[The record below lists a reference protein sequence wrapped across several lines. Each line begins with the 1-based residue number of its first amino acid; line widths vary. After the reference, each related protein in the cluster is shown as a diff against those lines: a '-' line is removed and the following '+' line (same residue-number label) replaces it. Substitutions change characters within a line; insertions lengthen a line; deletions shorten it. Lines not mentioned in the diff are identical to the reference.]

1 MAAKRKR
8 VKPATTPQKA
18 RRILD
23 VLERTHPDA
32 RIYLN
37 FESPLQL
44 LVATILAA
52 QCTDEK
58 VNEIAPVL
66 FKRYPT
72 AAALA
77 AAGQSTIEDIIHP
90 TGFFRQKARSI
101 RGCCRTIVEQHGGEV
116 PADLDKLTKIG
127 GVGRK
132 TANIVL
138 GNAFG
143 QQAIAVDTHVHRVA
157 NRIGLAAAR
166 YPDKVE
172 GQLCAVI
179 PRQRW
184 TRATQLLGTHG
195 RRICT
200 ARKPD
205 CDNCPVN
212 RLCDFHQDMIPS
224 S

>member
-1 MAAKRKR
+1 MAAKRKS
-8 VKPATTPQKA
+8 VKPATTPKKA
-18 RRILD
+18 RRVLD

-44 LVATILAA
+44 LVVTILAA

-77 AAGQSTIEDIIHP
+77 AAGQSTIEDIIRP

-101 RGCCRTIVEQHGGEV
+101 RGCCRTIVQQHGGEV

-157 NRIGLAAAR
+157 NRIGLAAGR

-179 PRQRW
+179 PRERW
-184 TRATQLLGTHG
+184 TRSTQLLGTHG

-205 CDNCPVN
+205 CHNCPVN
-212 RLCDFHQDMIPS
+212 RLCDFRQDMIPS

>member
-1 MAAKRKR
+1 M
-8 VKPATTPQKA
+8 
-18 RRILD
+18 
-23 VLERTHPDA
+23 LERTHPDA

-44 LVATILAA
+44 LVVTILAA

-77 AAGQSTIEDIIHP
+77 AAGQSTIEDIIRP

-101 RGCCRTIVEQHGGEV
+101 RGCCRTIVQQHGGEV

-157 NRIGLAAAR
+157 NRIGLAAGR

-179 PRQRW
+179 PRERW
-184 TRATQLLGTHG
+184 TRSTQLLGTHG

-205 CDNCPVN
+205 CHNCPVN
-212 RLCDFHQDMIPS
+212 RLCDFRQDMIPS